1 MDRTAGGA
9 LRWTRAL
16 LLAVVAMGSG
26 VVAHVSADGRLPGPA
41 VLGVLFL
48 VCVAGAAAF
57 LGRPAST
64 LRVVV
69 LTVTGQTVVHGFL
82 TALSGHRGDP
92 PLRRVAAVTPS
103 LHAQVP
109 TGQGRRGSYFDL
121 AYAPGHQG
129 SSTQLVLPA
138 PVQHLM
144 ADLTGPHALMALAHV
159 AAAVVVGLWLA
170 VGERAL
176 WHLVALATDGA
187 RRVVAAACASYA
199 LVRLAA
205 RSVLPPLPL
214 RETGPVPRPS
224 QVLDR
229 IVVRRGPPLLP
240 ACAAT
245 ASV

>member
-26 VVAHVSADGRLPGPA
+26 VIAHLTANGRLPGPA
-41 VLGVLFL
+41 VLGLLFL
-48 VCVAGAAAF
+48 LCVAGAATL

-64 LRVVV
+64 LRVVAM
-69 LTVTGQTVVHGFL
+69 TVAGQTFVHGFL

-92 PLRRVAAVTPS
+92 PLRRAVATPAPAPAA
-103 LHAQVP
+103 LP
-109 TGQGRRGSYFDL
+109 TGPGRSGSYFDL
-121 AYAPGHQG
+121 VYAPAHQG
-129 SSTQLVLPA
+129 AGAQPVLPA

-144 ADLTGPHALMALAHV
+144 ADLTGPHAVMALAHV
-159 AAAVVVGLWLA
+159 AAAVIVGLWLA

-176 WHLVALATDGA
+176 WLLVGLAADGA
-187 RRVVAAACASYA
+187 RRVVEAACSSYA
-199 LVRLAA
+199 RVRGGT
-205 RSVLPPLPL
+205 RELPAPLPL
-214 RETGPVPRPS
+214 RRDGPPPRRR

-240 ACAAT
+240 AA
-245 ASV
+245 

>member
-26 VVAHVSADGRLPGPA
+26 VIAHISADGRLPGPW
-41 VLGVLFL
+41 VLGLLFL
-48 VCVAGAAAF
+48 LCVAGAAAL

-69 LTVTGQTVVHGFL
+69 MTVAGQTFVHGFL

-92 PLRRVAAVTPS
+92 PLRRVVAPPAPVP
-103 LHAQVP
+103 AQVP
-109 TGQGRRGSYFDL
+109 TGQGRSGSYFDL
-121 AYAPGHQG
+121 VYAPHQATG
-129 SSTQLVLPA
+129 TQLVLPA

-144 ADLTGPHALMALAHV
+144 ADLTGAHAVMALAHL
-159 AAAVVVGLWLA
+159 AAAVLVGLWLA

-176 WHLVALATDGA
+176 WQLVVLAADRVRSVVASACSSYARVRWGA
-187 RRVVAAACASYA
+187 RA
-199 LVRLAA
+199 LLA
-205 RSVLPPLPL
+205 PLPL
-214 RETGPVPRPS
+214 RDDGPPPRLR

-229 IVVRRGPPLLP
+229 VVVRRGPPLLP
-240 ACAAT
+240 AA
-245 ASV
+245 

>member
-1 MDRTAGGA
+1 MDRTAGGT

-26 VVAHVSADGRLPGPA
+26 MVAHISADGRLPGPE

-48 VCVAGAAAF
+48 VCVVAAAGF

-69 LTVTGQTVVHGFL
+69 LTVAGQTFVHGFL

-92 PLRRVAAVTPS
+92 PLHRIAATPVPVQPS
-103 LHAQVP
+103 VP
-109 TGQGRRGSYFDL
+109 TPGQGRSGTYFDL
-121 AYAPGHQG
+121 AYAPTDQAAG
-129 SSTQLVLPA
+129 TQLALPA

-144 ADLTGPHALMALAHV
+144 ADLTGPHAVMALAHI
-159 AAAVVVGLWLA
+159 AAAVLVGLWLA

-187 RRVVAAACASYA
+187 RGVVAATCASYA
-199 LVRLAA
+199 LVRLAVRIA
-205 RSVLPPLPL
+205 LPPLPL
-214 RETGPVPRPS
+214 RDLGPPPKARD
-224 QVLDR
+224 VLDR

-240 ACAAT
+240 AA
-245 ASV
+245 

>member
-26 VVAHVSADGRLPGPA
+26 VIAHLSADGRLPGPW
-41 VLGVLFL
+41 VLALLFL
-48 VCVAGAAAF
+48 LCVAGAAAL

-69 LTVTGQTVVHGFL
+69 MTVAGQTFVHGFL

-92 PLRRVAAVTPS
+92 PLRRVVAPPAAAP
-103 LHAQVP
+103 VP
-109 TGQGRRGSYFDL
+109 VHTGQHRTGSYFDL
-121 AYAPGHQG
+121 VYAPTHQG
-129 SSTQLVLPA
+129 TGAPLVLPA

-144 ADLTGPHALMALAHV
+144 ADLTGAHAVMALAHL
-159 AAAVVVGLWLA
+159 AAAVLVGLWLA

-176 WHLVALATDGA
+176 WHLVVLAADGV
-187 RRVVAAACASYA
+187 RSVVAAACSSYA
-199 LVRLAA
+199 RVRWGARALLA
-205 RSVLPPLPL
+205 PLPL
-214 RETGPVPRPS
+214 RDDGPLPRLR

-229 IVVRRGPPLLP
+229 VVVRRGPPLLP
-240 ACAAT
+240 VA
-245 ASV
+245 

>member
-9 LRWTRAL
+9 LRWARAL
-16 LLAVVAMGSG
+16 LLALVALSSG
-26 VVAHVSADGRLPGPA
+26 VVAHLSADGRLPGPA

-69 LTVTGQTVVHGFL
+69 LTVLGQTVVHGFL

-92 PLRRVAAVTPS
+92 PLRRVAATPVPVQPS
-103 LHAQVP
+103 VP
-109 TGQGRRGSYFDL
+109 TPGQGRSGTYFDL
-121 AYAPGHQG
+121 VYAPTSHGTG
-129 SSTQLVLPA
+129 TRLTLAA
-138 PVQHLM
+138 PVQHLI
-144 ADLTGPHALMALAHV
+144 ADLTGPHAVMALAHL
-159 AAAVVVGLWLA
+159 AAATLVGLWLA

-187 RRVVAAACASYA
+187 RRAVTAACASYA
-199 LVRLAA
+199 LVRLAV
-205 RSVLPPLPL
+205 SVALPPLPL
-214 RETGPVPRPS
+214 RDLGPPPQARD
-224 QVLDR
+224 VLDR

-240 ACAAT
+240 AA
-245 ASV
+245 

>member
-26 VVAHVSADGRLPGPA
+26 VIAHLTADGRLPGSA
-41 VLGVLFL
+41 VLGLLFL
-48 VCVAGAAAF
+48 ICVAAAAAL

-69 LTVTGQTVVHGFL
+69 MTVAGQTFVHGFL

-92 PLRRVAAVTPS
+92 PLRRVVATPAPAP
-103 LHAQVP
+103 LP
-109 TGQGRRGSYFDL
+109 TGRGRSGSYFDL
-121 AYAPGHQG
+121 VYAPAHQG
-129 SSTQLVLPA
+129 AQPVLPA

-144 ADLTGPHALMALAHV
+144 ADLTGPHAVMALAHV
-159 AAAVVVGLWLA
+159 AAAVIVGLWLA

-176 WHLVALATDGA
+176 WLLVVLAADGA
-187 RRVVAAACASYA
+187 RHVVEAACSSYA
-199 LVRLAA
+199 RVRGGS
-205 RSVLPPLPL
+205 RELPAPLPL
-214 RETGPVPRPS
+214 RRDGPLPWRR

-240 ACAAT
+240 AA
-245 ASV
+245 

>member
-26 VVAHVSADGRLPGPA
+26 VIAHLSADGRLPGPG
-41 VLGVLFL
+41 VLGLLFL
-48 VCVAGAAAF
+48 LCVAGAAAL

-69 LTVTGQTVVHGFL
+69 MTVAGQTFVHGFL

-92 PLRRVAAVTPS
+92 PLRRVVATPAPVPAP
-103 LHAQVP
+103 LP
-109 TGQGRRGSYFDL
+109 TGQGRSGSYFDL
-121 AYAPGHQG
+121 VYAPAHQG
-129 SSTQLVLPA
+129 AQPVLPV

-144 ADLTGPHALMALAHV
+144 ADLTGPHAVMALAHV
-159 AAAVVVGLWLA
+159 AAAVIVGLWLA

-176 WHLVALATDGA
+176 WLLVVLAADGA
-187 RRVVAAACASYA
+187 RRVVGAACSSYA
-199 LVRLAA
+199 RVRGGT
-205 RSVLPPLPL
+205 RELPAPLPL
-214 RETGPVPRPS
+214 RSDGPPPRRR

-240 ACAAT
+240 AA
-245 ASV
+245 

>member
-16 LLAVVAMGSG
+16 LLAAVAMGSG
-26 VVAHVSADGRLPGPA
+26 VIAHLTADGRLPGPA
-41 VLGVLFL
+41 VLGLLFL
-48 VCVAGAAAF
+48 LCVAGAAAL

-69 LTVTGQTVVHGFL
+69 MTVAGQTLVHGFL

-92 PLRRVAAVTPS
+92 PLRRVMVASAPVP
-103 LHAQVP
+103 APVP
-109 TGQGRRGSYFDL
+109 TGPGRRGSYFDL
-121 AYAPGHQG
+121 VYAPTHQG
-129 SSTQLVLPA
+129 AGAQLVLPA

-144 ADLTGPHALMALAHV
+144 ADVSGPHAVMALAHV
-159 AAAVVVGLWLA
+159 AAAVIVGLWLA

-176 WHLVALATDGA
+176 WHLVVLAADGA
-187 RRVVAAACASYA
+187 RRVVEAACSSYA
-199 LVRLAA
+199 RVRWGARVLLA
-205 RSVLPPLPL
+205 PLPL
-214 RETGPVPRPS
+214 PDDRPPPRLR

-240 ACAAT
+240 AA
-245 ASV
+245 